1 MDDLKNLNDSDL
13 ILLYGKVLKGLKSR
27 NIIRTKN
34 VVGDL
39 GERFAID
46 YYTNQPTLESLSDA
60 APSTKSIDAIGE
72 KGNRYAIKSI
82 TGNLTGVFYG
92 LPPKDSDELPEQ
104 LFDYL
109 LIVLFT
115 DSYEVKAIY
124 ELTWEQF
131 LKHKRWHSR
140 MKAWNISVTRLV
152 ESEAKIIYPT
162 FRR

>member
-140 MKAWNISVTRLV
+140 MKAWNISVTSLV